1 MSDELIPPK
10 EQPIEDQTGTLVA
23 PPHGLVALQI
33 GTGKNAQTSI
43 VYKTIFWSFL
53 AASGFALLAFGYA
66 CWSDGD
72 PLEAIKGVWTLFIP
86 LITLSL
92 GYVFGKAS

>member
-1 MSDELIPPK
+1 MSDALIPPE
-10 EQPIEDQTGTLVA
+10 EQPVEAQEGKLS
-23 PPHGLVALQI
+23 PPHGRVAMHI
-33 GTGKNAQTSI
+33 GTGKNAQNSI
-43 VYKTIFWSFL
+43 VYKTISWSFL
-53 AASGFALLAFGYA
+53 AASGFAVLAFAYA
-66 CWSDGD
+66 CWHNDD

>member
-1 MSDELIPPK
+1 MSDALIPPQ
-10 EQPIEDQTGTLVA
+10 EQPIDQREGTLVP
-23 PPHGLVALQI
+23 PPHGRVAMHI
-33 GTGKNAQTSI
+33 GTGKNAQNSI
-43 VYKTIFWSFL
+43 VYKTISWSFL
-53 AASGFALLAFGYA
+53 AASGFAILAYA
-66 CWSDGD
+66 YAWWHGGD